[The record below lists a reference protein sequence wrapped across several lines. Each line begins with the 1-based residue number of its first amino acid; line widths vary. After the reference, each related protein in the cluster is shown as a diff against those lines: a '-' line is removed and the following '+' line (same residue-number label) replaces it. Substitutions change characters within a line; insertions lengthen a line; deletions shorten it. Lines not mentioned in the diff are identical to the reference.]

1 MNEFFIIKE
10 SQFERY
16 DFFVYST
23 MGENVLDYLEEV
35 EREISNFLKTDK
47 KSKILFD
54 TLLYASNT
62 PDRFIH
68 ADYKDNTF
76 VADSFEFV
84 NVPKKD
90 IIRKLSLQFFISH
103 KDFIEQSGVLNS
115 TQKKILF
122 KGIPI

>member
-35 EREISNFLKTDK
+35 EREISNCLKTDK

-54 TLLYASNT
+54 TLLGS
-62 PDRFIH
+62 
-68 ADYKDNTF
+68 
-76 VADSFEFV
+76 VAKF
-84 NVPKKD
+84 
-90 IIRKLSLQFFISH
+90 
-103 KDFIEQSGVLNS
+103 
-115 TQKKILF
+115 
-122 KGIPI
+122 

>member
-10 SQFERY
+10 SQSERY

-35 EREISNFLKTDK
+35 EKEISNRFKADK
-47 KSKILFD
+47 KSRILFD
-54 TLLYASNT
+54 MLLYASNT

-68 ADYKDNTF
+68 ADYTDDTF
-76 VADSFEFV
+76 DTDSFEFLT
-84 NVPKKD
+84 VPKKD
-90 IIRKLSLQFFISH
+90 TIRKLSLEFFSSH
-103 KDFIEQSGVLNS
+103 KNYIEQSGVLNS
-115 TQKKILF
+115 AQKKILL